1 MSRSTWSATR
11 RLSAKHRNNTKREP
25 SGSCVLSPG
34 SPRRLQEAGMQSYEV
49 VREVENQCAN
59 NQMRDIF
66 FEEIETDDPGRLAAR
81 VCQGTGRRDERG
93 QKGKRRSDRLCH
105 KRRRDAEIPVY
116 KNLKNSSGIL
126 QKSQIIFDISLVCFL
141 HIFMQFLQKWACL
154 CRNFVLRYFC
164 IESAE
169 GRAPRTR
176 RNFIIL
182 EASYERCGNL

>member
-1 MSRSTWSATR
+1 
-11 RLSAKHRNNTKREP
+11 
-25 SGSCVLSPG
+25 
-34 SPRRLQEAGMQSYEV
+34 MQSYEV

-66 FEEIETDDPGRLAAR
+66 FEEIETDDPVGWLRGFVKGRD
-81 VCQGTGRRDERG
+81 VEMSVDKKEN
-93 QKGKRRSDRLCH
+93 SDLT
-105 KRRRDAEIPVY
+105 
-116 KNLKNSSGIL
+116 
-126 QKSQIIFDISLVCFL
+126 VCFL

>member
-1 MSRSTWSATR
+1 
-11 RLSAKHRNNTKREP
+11 
-25 SGSCVLSPG
+25 
-34 SPRRLQEAGMQSYEV
+34 MQSYEV

-66 FEEIETDDPGRLAAR
+66 FEEIETDDPVGWL
-81 VCQGTGRRDERG
+81 RG
-93 QKGKRRSDRLCH
+93 FVKGQRRSDRLCH
-105 KRRRDAEIPVY
+105 KRRRNAEIPVY

>member
-1 MSRSTWSATR
+1 
-11 RLSAKHRNNTKREP
+11 
-25 SGSCVLSPG
+25 
-34 SPRRLQEAGMQSYEV
+34 MQSYEV

-66 FEEIETDDPGRLAAR
+66 FEEIETDDPVGWLRGFVKGRD
-81 VCQGTGRRDERG
+81 VEMSVD
-93 QKGKRRSDRLCH
+93 KK
-105 KRRRDAEIPVY
+105 DAEIPVY

-126 QKSQIIFDISLVCFL
+126 QKSQIVFDISLVCFL